1 MFKNKHLKKVNMKKL
16 LYAALCCAIVLCSC
30 EQTNEGKKLTPEE
43 SKDKFEMTAK
53 AFMDACPAS
62 DFDDLADF
70 ATFLNKNYFS
80 SEANYDFSAL
90 SEKYD
95 EYSESSC
102 QENGSI
108 FGIAFVLS
116 KYTGEFTF
124 ASNGLTY
131 KDSKGLSFNVTDD
144 KNNKWVLA
152 LETSG
157 EVREF
162 INKDI
167 DGTELIVKIPE
178 NVIVILTRNGEQM
191 LKETVTYNIN
201 LSANIDVSKDKV
213 SVSQEFA
220 IKDYVIKLTNEVNG
234 KSGELQASASL
245 TKNGKLLAQGSVK
258 GSIAMAG
265 DNISSITFNNATNVT
280 IDADIMEGVQLK
292 GSVKNALDISNACDY
307 SPRDKEEVIAARNI
321 VNSLFDLKFYY
332 DNTSTEQG
340 YFELEEQEYKDY
352 EGTSCWELYPVIVF
366 NDDSRYFVEDYFN
379 EDDFKNLI
387 KNFDAFVELYE
398 ALIEKVVE

>member
-1 MFKNKHLKKVNMKKL
+1 MKKL

-30 EQTNEGKKLTPEE
+30 EPTNEGKKLTPEE
-43 SKDKFEMTAK
+43 SKDKFEKTAK

-62 DFDDLADF
+62 DFNDLADF

-80 SEANYDFSAL
+80 SDINYDFSAL
-90 SEKYD
+90 SEKFD
-95 EYSESSC
+95 EYYESSC
-102 QENGSI
+102 KENGSI

-116 KYTGEFTF
+116 NYTGEFTF

-131 KDSKGLSFNVTDD
+131 KKSKGLSFNVTDN

-167 DGTELIVKIPE
+167 DGTELTVKIPE
-178 NVIVILTRNGEQM
+178 NIIVILTRNGEQM

-201 LSANIDVSKDKV
+201 LSANIDVAKDKV

-220 IKDYVIKLTNEVNG
+220 IKDYVINLTTEVNG
-234 KSGELQASASL
+234 KSGELQARASL

-258 GSIAMAG
+258 GSIDMDG

-280 IDADIMEGVQLK
+280 IDADIMEGVQIK
-292 GSVKNALDISNACDY
+292 GSVKDAMDISNACDY
-307 SPRDKEEVIAARNI
+307 SPRDKKAVIAARNTI
-321 VNSLFDLKFYY
+321 NSLIDLKFYY

-379 EDDFKNLI
+379 EDDFKDLV

-398 ALIEKVVE
+398 ALIEKVIE